1 MKNILLSL
9 NESEKKRILEMHKN
23 ATKKQYLS
31 EQGDDFMA
39 YNISSLVYSQPGDV
53 KNPYFQGEGLDIFLR
68 DINGKGV
75 YYQCVTDP
83 AVEKGMKFRKL
94 KNPETGKM
102 ENTELDPTPRGSMMD
117 ENGNKLVYEKAGNVE
132 LIKGTTIKKGW
143 EKFLPQWCA
152 GVYAWYNQEKAKLD
166 AEASQIASAEA
177 EKQKQ
182 QANAETQKQIQAAI
196 NAGKLTKKVVNGQ
209 TRYYSTGKGPF
220 TVGYFQH
227 NLPAGTDLTDK
238 FE

>member
-1 MKNILLSL
+1 MKNILLTL
-9 NESEKKRILEMHKN
+9 NESEKRRILEMHKN

-31 EQGDDFMA
+31 EQGDNYTD
-39 YNISSLVYSQPGDV
+39 YGITSITYPQPGDL
-53 KNPYFQGEGLDIFLR
+53 KTPYFQGESLDIVFR
-68 DINGKGV
+68 DVNGNNI
-75 YYQCVTDP
+75 YYKCVTDP

-94 KNPETGKM
+94 KNPDTGKM

-117 ENGNKLVYEKAGNVE
+117 ENGNKLTYEKLGNVE
-132 LIKGTTIKKGW
+132 YIKGTLVKKGW

-166 AEASQIASAEA
+166 AEATQIASAEA

-227 NLPAGTDLTDK
+227 NLPAGTDLTDQLK
-238 FE
+238 